1 MLGIVILTVI
11 MYMCWLELL
20 EWLSEQESPVIRLRK
35 LLKTLG
41 R

>member
-11 MYMCWLELL
+11 MYMCGLELL
-20 EWLSEQESPVIRLRK
+20 GWLSEQESLVIRLRK
-35 LLKTLG
+35 LLKTKD